1 MTVPHV
7 TKGSLI
13 DADDQNFLIDTVNEA
28 VEDIEELRSVSTA
41 APYSYDQVT
50 PAATWSGSHNLNRY
64 PRATV
69 VVGGRMVLVDI
80 EYPTLN
86 TFAIT
91 FAEPTAGSVHFL

>member
-7 TKGSLI
+7 TKGNLI

-28 VEDIEELRSVSTA
+28 VEDIAELQSASTT
-41 APYSYDQVT
+41 APYSYEQST
-50 PAATWSGSHNLNRY
+50 PAATWSGTHGLNRY

-69 VVGGRMVLVDI
+69 VVEGRMVLVDI
-80 EYPTLN
+80 EYPSLN